1 MLKSMSFKLQS
12 KKLKKLIFFITFIL
26 ITASCVFLSV
36 KEALFSNVDFRI
48 LDLYYQKIVKN
59 NHGPKQSAF
68 PQIKYVTI
76 TDDTYSYIKKNY
88 LDRSFL
94 ATVNNTLTELGVEA
108 IAYDILFP
116 RPTNPGDDQA
126 FETSILNSK
135 FVYLPIGLDFSAVP
149 VSFDWKP
156 QFAYERFK
164 TEYLKL
170 PVQRGKPKPF
180 YGTWALMQYEPF
192 DSAAF
197 NSGHISAYSDIDG
210 SIRQMLMLIK
220 VKDKFFPALSLSM
233 FLDYAGVPFETII
246 VDWGRHITIP
256 ALKESLLKQEIVIPI
271 DKKGLA
277 TIPYC
282 QTWVNSFEEIPAH
295 ILVEKMKDENLY
307 GNLTE
312 IFEGNFVFIG
322 DISVG
327 ISDLS
332 NTPLQNNVPLLVSH
346 TAMLNAMLTNT
357 FYTKWSFIS
366 CMLLIICIGILM
378 GLSALFKSSWPLY
391 ATIFF
396 VIAGICIL
404 TWFQFTNFKLFPIVT
419 ILGTSL
425 FMASGL
431 IILIQVVTQKDRAFI
446 QGVFSTYVPDKIV
459 DHLLINPDLLTLG
472 GENHEITLMMSDIR
486 GYTALSCDR
495 TPNEIIIILNRYF
508 EKMFDIIMEHDGII
522 NEIIGDGILAFFGA
536 PEHFDDHPAKAVACA
551 LSMQNA
557 MEEINLLNN
566 IDGLPNLEMGIG
578 LNTGVV
584 VVGNIG
590 SKKRA
595 QYGVTGSE
603 VNLTGR
609 TESCTV
615 GGQVLITTSVYD
627 RLSHVLRVKKTM
639 TVDMKGMS
647 QKVDLYDVTG
657 IGEPYNLYLKENEN
671 HLVEMNQSMNIDL
684 YRLNKKIVSKK
695 GLFARIKALC
705 ISKAAIIISEELN
718 PLENIRIHILEDG
731 KNIDNAQIYA
741 KVSTVEKSDENFQ
754 VLVDFT
760 SVSPMAEKIISNRL
774 K

>member
-1 MLKSMSFKLQS
+1 MSFALQS
-12 KKLKKLIFFITFIL
+12 KKLKKLIFLITFSL
-26 ITASCVFLSV
+26 ITASCVFLLV
-36 KEALFSNVDFRI
+36 KETPFSNVDFRI
-48 LDLYYQKIVKN
+48 LDFYYQKIVKT
-59 NHGPKQSAF
+59 NHGPQKSAF

-108 IAYDILFP
+108 VAYDIIFP

-126 FETSILNSK
+126 FEASILNSES
-135 FVYLPIGLDFSAVP
+135 VYLPIGLDFSAVP
-149 VSFDWKP
+149 VSFNWKP
-156 QFAYERFK
+156 HFAYERFK

-170 PVQRGKPKPF
+170 PIQRGESKPF
-180 YGTWALMQYEPF
+180 YGTWALMQYELF
-192 DSAAF
+192 DRVAF

-210 SIRQMLMLIK
+210 SYRQMLMLIK
-220 VKDKFFPALSLSM
+220 VKDKFIPTLSLSM
-233 FLDYAGVPFETII
+233 FLDYAGVPFETIV
-246 VDWGRHITIP
+246 VDWGRHITI
-256 ALKESLLKQEIVIPI
+256 AVLKESFLEQEIVIPI

-282 QTWVNSFEEIPAH
+282 QTWVNGFEEIPAH
-295 ILVEKMKDENLY
+295 ILVEKMKDKNLY

-312 IFEGNFVFIG
+312 IFEGNFVFVG
-322 DISVG
+322 DISLGV
-327 ISDLS
+327 SDLG
-332 NTPLQNNVPLLVSH
+332 NTPLQSNVPLIVAH

-357 FYTKWSFIS
+357 FYSKWSLIS
-366 CMLLIICIGILM
+366 CLFVVICIGILI

-391 ATIFF
+391 TTIFF
-396 VIAGICIL
+396 VFTGICIL

-419 ILGTSL
+419 ILGVFL

-459 DHLLINPDLLTLG
+459 DHLLVNPDLLTLG
-472 GENHEITLMMSDIR
+472 GENREITLIMSDIR
-486 GYTALSCDR
+486 GYTTLSCNR
-495 TPNEIIIILNRYF
+495 TPNEIILILNRYF
-508 EKMFDIIMEHDGII
+508 EKMFDIIIAHDGII

-551 LSMQNA
+551 LAMQNA
-557 MEEINLLNN
+557 MEEVNILNN
-566 IDGLPNLEMGIG
+566 LDGLPSLEMGIG
-578 LNTGVV
+578 VNTGVV
-584 VVGNIG
+584 VLGNVG

-595 QYGVTGSE
+595 QYGATGSE

-609 TESCTV
+609 TESFTV

-627 RLSHVLRVKKTM
+627 RLSHILRIKKTM
-639 TVDMKGMS
+639 RVDMKGIS

-657 IGEPYNLYLKENEN
+657 IDEPYNLYLKENEER
-671 HLVEMNQSMNIDL
+671 LVEMNQPLNIDL

-695 GLFARIKALC
+695 GFSARIKALC
-705 ISKAAIIISEELN
+705 ISKAVIIISEKLN
-718 PLENIRIHILEDG
+718 AFENIRIHILEDG
-731 KNIDNAQIYA
+731 KNIDDAQIYA
-741 KVSTVEKSDENFQ
+741 KVSAVKQSDGNLQAF
-754 VLVDFT
+754 VDFT
-760 SVSPMAEKIISNRL
+760 SITPKAEKIILNRL